1 MLFSELPLHEQVL
14 EGTKAAHFEACMP
27 VQEKVLPVSIEGSD
41 VMVQSKTGSGKTA
54 VYVITFLEKYLRMR
68 DQGKSSA
75 CLIIAPTRELAQ
87 QIADDAMILCSK
99 VEGFHIGCFYG
110 GVGYEHQRKQL
121 QMGCDMYIGTPGRLL
136 EFMEHHELDG
146 KRIDTFIIDEAD
158 RMFDMGFYPDVKHMF
173 RFLADKSVRQTLLFS
188 ATLEMRVRDLAW
200 EFMND
205 PAEIDLEPDHITVET
220 ITQEI
225 YHVAKSEK
233 FGLFLQL
240 LASEKPEFA
249 LVFTNSRHMAEEICA
264 RLRLNGYNADYLTGD
279 LPQAQRQKAL
289 DKLKEGKTA
298 FLVATDVAARG
309 LQVNDL
315 PLVVN
320 YDIPEDY
327 ENYVHRIGRTARA
340 GKSGKAI
347 TLADEEF
354 VYGLEAIEKYIKMK
368 IPVVWPE
375 NLPEVEDKSIGKGW
389 RVRPE
394 RPQNQSRNGQ
404 NHSKSH
410 SQRPQGQKSQN
421 RPSGNKASSNR
432 PEKGSSDYEHKNPKN
447 KYSSDRTNT
456 KSLGAMTEEER
467 MAYYRKKY
475 GFEPKGAAKPTDA
488 KKPQSHKP
496 APKKADGAK
505 TAKVESV
512 LETKKAEA
520 PAEPA
525 KKKESFFKRLF
536 GRRK

>member
-158 RMFDMGFYPDVKHMF
+158 RMFDMGFYPDVKRMF

-375 NLPEVEDKSIGKGW
+375 NLPEVEDKSIGKSW

-394 RPQNQSRNGQ
+394 RPQSQSRSGQ
-404 NHSKSH
+404 GHSKSQ
-410 SQRPQGQKSQN
+410 SQKPQGQKSQN

-432 PEKGSSDYEHKNPKN
+432 PEKGSNDYEHKNPKN

-467 MAYYRKKY
+467 LAYYRKKY

-488 KKPQSHKP
+488 KKPQSQKP
-496 APKKADGAK
+496 APKKANGAK
-505 TAKVESV
+505 TAKVEPV

>member
-68 DQGKSSA
+68 DEGKSSA

-87 QIADDAMILCSK
+87 QISDDAMILCSK

-158 RMFDMGFYPDVKHMF
+158 RMFDMGFYPDVKRMF

-220 ITQEI
+220 ISQEI

-240 LASEKPEFA
+240 LATEKPEFA

-279 LPQAQRQKAL
+279 LPQSQRQKAL

-375 NLPEVEDKSIGKGW
+375 NLPEVEDQSIGKSW

-394 RPQNQSRNGQ
+394 RPNNQAKGGQ
-404 NHSKSH
+404 NRKGQGNRS
-410 SQRPQGQKSQN
+410 QGQKPSQS
-421 RPSGNKASSNR
+421 RQTQGAKPSSNK
-432 PEKGSSDYEHKNPKN
+432 PEKTHDNSDRKSTNGS
-447 KYSSDRTNT
+447 KYASDRTNT

-475 GFEPKGAAKPTDA
+475 GFEPKSDSKKLTGGQKPVA
-488 KKPQSHKP
+488 KKNSAPQQPKVQVT
-496 APKKADGAK
+496 APVK
-505 TAKVESV
+505 
-512 LETKKAEA
+512 ETGVPVAET
-520 PAEPA
+520 P